1 MLPTGS
7 LSQRWEEHDTPS
19 CHVPYTGDLASN
31 SQREDEGA
39 LLQLGLAPSYGTI
52 PHEKRR

>member
-1 MLPTGS
+1 MPPTGS

-19 CHVPYTGDLASN
+19 CHVPYKGDLASN

-39 LLQLGLAPSYGTI
+39 LLQLGLAPSYGTL

>member
-1 MLPTGS
+1 MPKGS

-19 CHVPYTGDLASN
+19 CLRLTRGDLASN

>member
-1 MLPTGS
+1 MQPKGS

-19 CHVPYTGDLASN
+19 CMRLTRGDLASN

>member
-1 MLPTGS
+1 MLPKGS

-19 CHVPYTGDLASN
+19 CHAPYTGDPASN
-31 SQREDEGA
+31 PQREDEGA

>member
-19 CHVPYTGDLASN
+19 CLRLTRGDLASN
-31 SQREDEGA
+31 SHREDEGA

>member
-19 CHVPYTGDLASN
+19 CHAPYTGDPASN
-31 SQREDEGA
+31 PQREDEGA
-39 LLQLGLAPSYGTI
+39 LLQLGVAPSYGTI